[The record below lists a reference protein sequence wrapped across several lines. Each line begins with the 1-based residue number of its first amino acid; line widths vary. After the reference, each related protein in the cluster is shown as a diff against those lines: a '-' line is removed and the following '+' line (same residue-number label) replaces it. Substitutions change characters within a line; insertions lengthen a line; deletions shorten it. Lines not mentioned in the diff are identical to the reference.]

1 MKKFY
6 LLLVMVCWQVNSQ
19 TLNQSAGWPNPAWT
33 ITGTYNSNAVAFE
46 SDPRTTAFFAYDDDD
61 AGNSS
66 HEDNI
71 AAESPVINLTP
82 AFTAGET
89 TLEITV
95 QYGYYYLA
103 NDVLRFEYWNAATSS
118 WVPWGSTSIPGNNI
132 TVTDNFC
139 TIPKT
144 TYITEGL
151 NISTFTPAQ
160 LTGFRYRIFY
170 DDDPDGPDWN
180 YGFCFSS
187 PTIRSIAC
195 GAPTG
200 LTVASLNPGGAT
212 INWEA
217 TPGITGFEYVLN
229 TTNTDPS
236 GAGTS
241 ITANTYSPSSLPP
254 STIYYFHLRTIC
266 TASLSSPWRTV
277 SFTTSPANDICS
289 TAIALTVNSDLLCTV
304 KTSGTL
310 KSATD
315 SGEPNGGVGTPD
327 DDVWYSFVATATTHR
342 VQLSNVTGNQTDLVH
357 EVLEGTCGG
366 GLISLN
372 ISDPNTSTINGL
384 TPGTTYYVRVF
395 SYGANTN
402 ANTTFDL
409 CVGTFPP
416 PPANDNCSGAVTL
429 TVNPNASCASVSP
442 GNLTSATDS
451 GEGDNGVGTPNDDV
465 WYKFV
470 ATQPVHKISL
480 LNVAGSPTDL
490 VHELLEGTCG
500 GGLISRYVSDPDVST
515 ASGLTVGTTYYVRV
529 FSNSS
534 DPGATSTFNVCIGVP
549 PVGSVC
555 GNPIVI
561 AGLPYTTTD
570 NTNLYGDD
578 YDFPNGGSSGCGED
592 TPNYYLN
599 GDDVVYA
606 YTPNVNKSINIRIP
620 GAPAWSAILVYTNCG
635 DIGSGAIACA
645 SGSSS
650 GNREINQLA
659 VIAGTTYY
667 IVLSTWPSP
676 QSFAYTL
683 NITENTCTAPTVTF
697 NRTSNCAVSAEFFV
711 NATITSLGTATSLT
725 VTDNQSSPAQQV
737 TAAGNVQFG
746 PYPNNTSVV
755 LTVASNQDANCVVV
769 STAQNQ
775 LFCPPANDNCANA
788 IAITPTATFSVVDGT
803 NAGATA
809 SSNETVPVN
818 CNGYAG
824 GDVWFSTVVPPS
836 GNLTIETG
844 NSSTGASGVDT
855 VVTVYSG
862 ACGSLVQ
869 VGCDD
874 DGADTDSYSKVSLTG
889 QTPGSTLYLR
899 VYEYSNDNVGA
910 FGISAYDSSLKTT
923 SFDNASFKVY
933 PNPVK
938 NTLHLSYVENMS
950 DVAVFN
956 LLGQQVLSKKINA
969 TESQVDMSALA
980 GGTYLVKVN
989 VGNQVKTLKIVKE

>member
-1 MKKFY
+1 MKKIY
-6 LLLVMVCWQVNSQ
+6 LLLVVLCWQVNAQ
-19 TLNQSAGWPNPAWT
+19 TLNQSAAWPNPAWT
-33 ITGTYNSNAVAFE
+33 ITGTYNSDPLAFE

-61 AGNSS
+61 AGNSA

-89 TLEITV
+89 TLEVTV

-103 NDVLRFEYWNAATSS
+103 NDVLRFEYWDAAAAT
-118 WVPWGSTSIPGNNI
+118 WIPWGANSIPGNNTTI
-132 TVTDNFC
+132 TDNFC

-144 TYITEGL
+144 TYVTEGL
-151 NISTFTPAQ
+151 NISTFTSAQ

-170 DDDPDGPDWN
+170 DDDIAGTDWN

-200 LTVASLNPGGAT
+200 LAVTAVGSGGAT
-212 INWEA
+212 INWEPTA
-217 TPGITGFEYVLN
+217 GITGFEYVLN
-229 TTNTDPS
+229 TTSTDPT

-241 ITANTYSPSSLPP
+241 TTANTYSPSGLPA
-254 STIYYFHLRTIC
+254 STAHYFHIRTIC
-266 TASLSSPWRTV
+266 ASSQSPWRTIT
-277 SFTTSPANDICS
+277 FTTSPANDNCS
-289 TAIALTVNSDLLCTV
+289 EAITLTVNPNLTCTV

-327 DDVWYSFVATATTHR
+327 DDVWYKFVATATSHR
-342 VQLSNVTGNQTDLVH
+342 VQLSNVTGNQTDMVH

-366 GLISLN
+366 GLISLS
-372 ISDPNTSTINGL
+372 ISDPDTSAVNGL
-384 TPGTTYYVRVF
+384 TVGNTYYVRVF
-395 SYGANTN
+395 SYGSANN
-402 ANTTFDL
+402 PNTTFDL
-409 CVGTFPP
+409 CIATFPP
-416 PPANDNCSGAVTL
+416 PPANDNCAGAVTL
-429 TVNPNASCASVSP
+429 TVNTNASCASVTS
-442 GNLTSATDS
+442 GTLASATDS
-451 GEGDNGVGTPNDDV
+451 GVPDNGAGTPNDDV

-480 LNVAGSPTDL
+480 INVGGSPTDL
-490 VHELLEGTCG
+490 VHEVFEGVCG
-500 GGLISRYVSDPDVST
+500 TLVSRYVSDPDMST

-534 DPGATSTFNVCIGVP
+534 ATGATSTFDVCIGVP
-549 PVGSVC
+549 PPGSVC
-555 GNPIVI
+555 GNPIIVT
-561 AGLPYTTTD
+561 GLPYTTTD

-620 GAPAWSAILVYTNCG
+620 GAPGWSAILVYTNCN
-635 DIGSGAIACA
+635 DIGTAAIACA

-650 GNREINQLA
+650 GNREINQLT
-659 VIAGTTYY
+659 VTAGTTYY

-683 NITENTCTAPTVTF
+683 NITENTCTAPAVTF
-697 NRTSNCAVSAEFFV
+697 NRTSNCAVSAGFFV
-711 NATITSLGTATSLT
+711 SANITSLGTATSLT

-737 TAAGNVQFG
+737 TATGNVQFG

-769 STAQNQ
+769 SPAQNQ
-775 LFCPPANDNCANA
+775 LFCPPVNDNCANA
-788 IAITPTATFSVVDGT
+788 VAITPTATFSVTDGT

-844 NSSTGASGVDT
+844 NSSTGTSGLDT

-874 DGADTDSYSKVSLTG
+874 DGADTDAYSKVSLTG

-899 VYEYSNDNVGA
+899 VYEYSNDNTGA

-938 NTLHLSYVENMS
+938 NTLYLSYVENMS

>member
-1 MKKFY
+1 MKKIY

-33 ITGTYNSNAVAFE
+33 ITGTYNSDPVAFE
-46 SDPRTTAFFAYDDDD
+46 SDPRTTPFFAYDDDD

-71 AAESPVINLTP
+71 AAESPVIDLTP

-118 WVPWGSTSIPGNNI
+118 WIPWGSASIPGNNT

-144 TYITEGL
+144 TYTTEGL
-151 NISTFTPAQ
+151 NISAFTSAQ

-170 DDDPDGPDWN
+170 DDDLEGPDWN

-187 PTIRSIAC
+187 PTIRSISC

-200 LTVASLNPGGAT
+200 LAVTSLSPGGAT
-212 INWEA
+212 INWEP
-217 TPGITGFEYVLN
+217 TLGITGFEYVLN
-229 TTNTDPS
+229 TTSTDPT
-236 GAGTS
+236 GAGTA
-241 ITANTYSPSSLPP
+241 ITANTYSPSGLPP
-254 STIYYFHLRTIC
+254 STAYYFHIRTIC
-266 TASLSSPWRTV
+266 ATSQSPWRTV
-277 SFTTSPANDICS
+277 TFTTSPANDNCS
-289 TAIALTVNSDLLCTV
+289 GAIALTVNPNLTCTV

-327 DDVWYSFVATATTHR
+327 DDVWYTFVATATSHR
-342 VQLSNVTGNQTDLVH
+342 VQLSNVTGNQTNLVH

-366 GLISLN
+366 GLISLS
-372 ISDPNTSTINGL
+372 ISDPDTSAIAGL
-384 TPGTTYYVRVF
+384 TIGTTYYVRVF
-395 SYGANTN
+395 SYGSDNN
-402 ANTTFDL
+402 PNTTFDL
-409 CVGTFPP
+409 CIATFPP

-429 TVNPNASCASVSP
+429 TINANASCAVVTS
-442 GNLTSATDS
+442 GTLTSATDS
-451 GEGDNGVGTPNDDV
+451 GEGNSGVGTPNDDV

-500 GGLISRYVSDPDVST
+500 GGLISRYVSDPDMST

-529 FSNSS
+529 FSYSS
-534 DPGATSTFNVCIGVP
+534 ASGATSTFDVCIGVP

-555 GNPIVI
+555 GNPIIVT
-561 AGLPYTTTD
+561 GLPYTTTD

-620 GAPAWSAILVYTNCG
+620 GAPGWSAILVYTSCN
-635 DIGSGAIACA
+635 DIGTAAIACA
-645 SGSSS
+645 SGSGS
-650 GNREINQLA
+650 GNREINQLS
-659 VIAGTTYY
+659 VTAGTTYY

-697 NRTSNCAVSAEFFV
+697 SRTSNCAVSSGFFV
-711 NATITSLGTATSLT
+711 IANITSLGTATSLT
-725 VTDNQSSPAQQV
+725 VTDNQSSPAQQI

-769 STAQNQ
+769 SPAQNQ
-775 LFCPPANDNCANA
+775 LACPPVNDNCVNA
-788 IAITPTATFSVVDGT
+788 TVIIPTATFSVTDGT
-803 NAGATA
+803 NVGATA
-809 SSNETVPVN
+809 SSTETVPVD

-824 GDVWFSTVVPPS
+824 GDVWFSVVVPPS
-836 GNLTIETG
+836 GNLTVQTG
-844 NSSTGASGVDT
+844 DSSTGASGVDT

-869 VGCDD
+869 VACDD
-874 DGADTDSYSKVSLTG
+874 DGAGTRYSLVSMTG
-889 QTPGSTLYLR
+889 LTPGSTLYLR
-899 VYEYSNDNVGA
+899 VYEYGNDNTGA

-938 NTLHLSYVENMS
+938 NMLHLSYTESMT

-956 LLGQQVLSKKINA
+956 LLGQQVLTKKINA
-969 TESQVDMSALA
+969 TESQLDMSALA

>member
-1 MKKFY
+1 MKKIY
-6 LLLVMVCWQVNSQ
+6 ALLVLLCWQVNSQ
-19 TLNQSAGWPNPAWT
+19 TLNQSANWPNPAWT
-33 ITGTYNSNAVAFE
+33 ITGTYNSDPNAFE

-61 AGNSS
+61 AGNP
-66 HEDNI
+66 HDDNI

-95 QYGYYYLA
+95 QYGYRYLD
-103 NDVLRFEYWNAATSS
+103 NDVLRFEYWNAATST
-118 WVPWGSTSIPGNNI
+118 WVPWGSSSIPGNNTSI
-132 TVTDNFC
+132 TDNFC

-144 TYITEGL
+144 TYLTEGL

-170 DDDPDGPDWN
+170 DDDLAGPDWN

-200 LTVASLNPGGAT
+200 LAVASLNPGGAT
-212 INWEA
+212 INWDA
-217 TPGITGFEYVLN
+217 TAGVTGFEYVLN
-229 TTNTDPS
+229 TTSADPS

-241 ITANTYSPSSLPP
+241 ITANTYSTSSLPP
-254 STIYYFHLRTIC
+254 GTTYYFHLRTIC
-266 TASLSSPWRTV
+266 TATQSPWRTV

-289 TAIALTVNSDLLCTV
+289 AAIALTVNSNLLCTV

-315 SGEPNGGVGTPD
+315 SGEPDNGAGTPD

-342 VQLSNVTGNQTDLVH
+342 VQLSNVVGNTTDLVH

-372 ISDPNTSTINGL
+372 ISDPDTSTISGL

-429 TVNPNASCASVSP
+429 TVNPNASCAAVSP

-470 ATQPVHKISL
+470 ATQAVHKISL

-490 VHELLEGTCG
+490 VHEVLEGTCG
-500 GGLISRYVSDPDVST
+500 GGLISRYVSDNDVST
-515 ASGLTVGTTYYVRV
+515 ASGLTAGTTYYVRV

-534 DPGATSTFNVCIGVP
+534 DTGATSTFNVCIGVP

-555 GNPIVI
+555 GNPIVVTS
-561 AGLPYTTTD
+561 LPYTTTD

-578 YDFPNGGSSGCGED
+578 YDFPNGGNSGCSG
-592 TPNYYLN
+592 TSNYYLN

-606 YTPNVNKSINIRIP
+606 YTPTTNTSINIRIP
-620 GAPAWSAILVYTNCG
+620 GAAAWSGILVYTNCS
-635 DIGSGAIACA
+635 DIGTAAVACA
-645 SGSSS
+645 SGSDI
-650 GNREINQLA
+650 GNREINQFS
-659 VIAGTTYY
+659 VTAGTTYY
-667 IVLSTWPSP
+667 IVLSTFPSP

-683 NITENTCTAPTVTF
+683 NITENTCIAPAVTF
-697 NRTSNCAVSAEFFV
+697 SRTSNCAVSPGFFV
-711 NATITSLGTATSLT
+711 NANITSLGTATSLT

-737 TAAGNVQFG
+737 TAAGTVQFG
-746 PYPNNTSVV
+746 PYPNNTSVI
-755 LTVASNQDANCVVV
+755 LTVANNQDANCVVT
-769 STAQNQ
+769 SPAQNQ
-775 LFCPPANDNCANA
+775 TACPPVNDNCANA
-788 IAITPTATFSVVDGT
+788 VAITPTATFVPTDGT
-803 NAGATA
+803 NVGATA
-809 SSNETVPVN
+809 SSTETVPVN
-818 CNGYAG
+818 CNGYSG
-824 GDVWFSTVVPPS
+824 GDVWFSVVVPPS

-844 NSSTGASGVDT
+844 NSSTGASGLDT

-874 DGADTDSYSKVSLTG
+874 DGGEGAYSLVALSG

-899 VYEYSNDNVGA
+899 VYEYSNDSTGS

-923 SFDNASFKVY
+923 SFDNMSFKVY

-938 NTLHLSYVENMS
+938 DRLHLSYTENMS
-950 DVAVFN
+950 DVAIFN

-969 TESQVDMSALA
+969 TESQIDMSTLA